1 MDGSER
7 IGTECDIR
15 GFVTGRGG
23 AGRSWSAKPGIAAA
37 QTVEGVI
44 LDDTRRKP
52 DLWLLALGESR
63 LNFELVI
70 WVTQPLVAAP
80 GRTNASI
87 LWAIEDEL
95 RSRGIEIPFPQR
107 DLHVRSGELRVRLA
121 DDRES
126 LDERNRRNA

>member
-1 MDGSER
+1 MTP
-7 IGTECDIR
+7 IGAYMFPSPLHTA
-15 GFVTGRGG
+15 
-23 AGRSWSAKPGIAAA
+23 AGRSWSAKPGI
-37 QTVEGVI
+37 
-44 LDDTRRKP
+44 
-52 DLWLLALGESR
+52 WLVALGESR